1 MQTIAEATQL
11 NTLEFAN
18 LLVEAILD
26 KKGSDILLLD
36 MQEQVIFADYF
47 LLCNGQSNRQIK
59 ALVSAMLDEAKQK
72 AREIALSIEGSEDD
86 GWMLIDF
93 GAIVIHVFDSEKRE
107 YYDLE
112 ELWQDAR
119 VVLRMQ

>member
-1 MQTIAEATQL
+1 MQMTAEATQL
-11 NTLEFAN
+11 DTLEFAN

-36 MQEQVIFADYF
+36 MQEQVIFSDYF

-59 ALVSAMLDEAKQK
+59 ALVNGMLEEAKQK
-72 AREIALSIEGSEDD
+72 AREIALSVEGNEDD

-93 GAIVIHVFDSEKRE
+93 GAVVVHIFDPEKRE

>member
-1 MQTIAEATQL
+1 MQMTAEVTQL
-11 NTLEFAN
+11 ETLEFAN
-18 LLVEAILD
+18 LLVETILD
-26 KKGSDILLLD
+26 KKGGDILLLD

-59 ALVSAMLDEAKQK
+59 ALVNAMLEDAKQE
-72 AREIALSIEGSEDD
+72 AREIALSVEGDADD

-93 GAIVIHVFDSEKRE
+93 GAIVVHIFDPEKRE

-119 VVLRMQ
+119 VVLRIQ

>member
-1 MQTIAEATQL
+1 MQMIAEVTQL
-11 NTLEFAN
+11 DTLEFAN
-18 LLVEAILD
+18 LLVDTILD
-26 KKGSDILLLD
+26 KKGGDILLLD

-59 ALVSAMLDEAKQK
+59 AIVNAMLDDAKQE
-72 AREIALSIEGSEDD
+72 AREIALSVEGDADD

-93 GAIVIHVFDSEKRE
+93 GAIVVHVFAPDKRE

-119 VVLRMQ
+119 IVLRMQ